1 MDFFWSLDFEYNTMN
16 ETIPENTDAL
26 DVYSD
31 YNYTYDYEDNLDWL
45 PLNELIPCV
54 TFYVIIGLLGISGNS
69 LVITLILAF
78 PKMRNITN
86 LFLFSLASADLLLV
100 LICVPIKVNFISF
113 CFIWVLKLLYE
124 IEKKKNDGNIISTL
138 ILYRR
143 SGNYSALEMLAV
155 LCMMNIRQKWKH
167 KNFYLCK
174 WYCC

>member
-1 MDFFWSLDFEYNTMN
+1 MN

-113 CFIWVLKLLYE
+113 CFI
-124 IEKKKNDGNIISTL
+124 
-138 ILYRR
+138 
-143 SGNYSALEMLAV
+143 
-155 LCMMNIRQKWKH
+155 
-167 KNFYLCK
+167 
-174 WYCC
+174 